1 MCSHFYSISENYSF
15 LQNVYLHKISYTLK
29 REELLLKIHSIEN
42 QTKWV
47 DWISEFGDKLKKLND
62 LTPEEKRDF
71 LSKIIENIIVSTVDT
86 QTHNLKIKFKLAYI
100 DDRLIWNED
109 TGKKK
114 KYIIEEGTNIREVEI
129 SKKKHL

>member
-1 MCSHFYSISENYSF
+1 MLNKYGSED
-15 LQNVYLHKISYTLK
+15 LKKIIINIENHNLELKTK

-47 DWISEFGDKLKKLND
+47 DWISEFGNKLKKLND